1 MKKISNILYNLKN
14 QKNNNISYK
23 YNLKMLSPYFIIF
36 PAILILGIF
45 FIYPI
50 LNMIYLSF
58 FEWNLMQD
66 KKFVGFSNFIKLFN
80 DEIFWQVTLNSFKYV
95 IFSVFFS
102 IIISMGLA
110 LYLKRDSFINRLL
123 QSISFL
129 PYIVSLVSISFI
141 WMWLMDT
148 DYGLLNFFLELI
160 GLPKIAWLDDPK
172 IALNSLIIISVW
184 KSIGYNTI
192 IIISAM
198 KAVPSYLYEALP
210 KIAWLDDPKIA
221 LNSLIIISV
230 WKSIGYNTIIII
242 SAMKAVPSY
251 LYEAAK
257 LDKSSNFTTFYKI
270 TLPMISPTLFF
281 LTLMNIIGSF
291 KVFEPVNL
299 ITNGGPINSTN
310 TFVNMIYENGFRFY
324 KIGYASAIGVILMLI
339 LSVCTILYFRNLD
352 KFVHYR

>member
-23 YNLKMLSPYFIIF
+23 YNLKTLSPYFIIF

-198 KAVPSYLYEALP
+198 KAVPSYLYEA
-210 KIAWLDDPKIA
+210 
-221 LNSLIIISV
+221 
-230 WKSIGYNTIIII
+230 
-242 SAMKAVPSY
+242 
-251 LYEAAK
+251 AK

>member
-198 KAVPSYLYEALP
+198 KAVPSYLYEA
-210 KIAWLDDPKIA
+210 
-221 LNSLIIISV
+221 
-230 WKSIGYNTIIII
+230 
-242 SAMKAVPSY
+242 
-251 LYEAAK
+251 AK

>member
-80 DEIFWQVTLNSFKYV
+80 DEIFWQVILNSFKYV

-102 IIISMGLA
+102 IIISIGLA

-160 GLPKIAWLDDPK
+160 G
-172 IALNSLIIISVW
+172 
-184 KSIGYNTI
+184 
-192 IIISAM
+192 
-198 KAVPSYLYEALP
+198 LP

>member
-102 IIISMGLA
+102 IIISIGLA

-160 GLPKIAWLDDPK
+160 G
-172 IALNSLIIISVW
+172 
-184 KSIGYNTI
+184 
-192 IIISAM
+192 
-198 KAVPSYLYEALP
+198 LP